1 MRRPHGR
8 RGHPR
13 ASPHPCG
20 GARTVGAAWGDEAAP
35 PWPRPLAH
43 TPLCNASSPRSL
55 PSRLRTLQGIFP
67 LADVLRPRLSQLL
80 CVRQFHDNTSC
91 FLKVAV
97 AGPSLTLTGR
107 LSRSRDHLSRS
118 QERLSRSQD
127 RLSRSEDRLSR
138 SLCVPARAPVQP
150 RAALCSAASQGSWAG
165 SGNFLASITTHPGLA
180 SSHLGMSCCSTTIK
194 SLSSILICETAWLLS
209 VRKIL
214 QT

>member
-35 PWPRPLAH
+35 PWPRPPAH

-97 AGPSLTLTGR
+97 AGPSLTLAGPSIALAGPPVTLGGPSVTLALRASSGPCAAPGGPVLSRQPGLLGR
-107 LSRSRDHLSRS
+107 LWEL
-118 QERLSRSQD
+118 
-127 RLSRSEDRLSR
+127 
-138 SLCVPARAPVQP
+138 PGFYYYAP
-150 RAALCSAASQGSWAG
+150 
-165 SGNFLASITTHPGLA
+165 
-180 SSHLGMSCCSTTIK
+180 
-194 SLSSILICETAWLLS
+194 
-209 VRKIL
+209 
-214 QT
+214 